1 MINYH
6 TISMVVNPPGAL
18 FVFLNLKDRGD
29 DTIMIIIG
37 KLLLSVFL
45 GGLIGFI
52 VSLMNSR
59 RELDKPYKV
68 DGKIYFGFIYDVFVG
83 AIAALLAI
91 TILVPGALDLEYP
104 SIIGIST
111 IAGLSGES
119 ILLSQQLHA
128 SEEKRKMLE
137 AAEEKLIAEIKRQID
152 NEKSKE

>member
-1 MINYH
+1 
-6 TISMVVNPPGAL
+6 
-18 FVFLNLKDRGD
+18 
-29 DTIMIIIG
+29 MIIIG

>member
-1 MINYH
+1 
-6 TISMVVNPPGAL
+6 
-18 FVFLNLKDRGD
+18 
-29 DTIMIIIG
+29 MIIIG
-37 KLLLSVFL
+37 KLFLSVFL
-45 GGLIGFI
+45 GGLIGFL

-68 DGKIYFGFIYDVFVG
+68 DGKNYFGFIYDVFVG

-104 SIIGIST
+104 SIIGISI

-137 AAEEKLIAEIKRQID
+137 EAEEKLIAEIKRQID
-152 NEKSKE
+152 SEKSKE